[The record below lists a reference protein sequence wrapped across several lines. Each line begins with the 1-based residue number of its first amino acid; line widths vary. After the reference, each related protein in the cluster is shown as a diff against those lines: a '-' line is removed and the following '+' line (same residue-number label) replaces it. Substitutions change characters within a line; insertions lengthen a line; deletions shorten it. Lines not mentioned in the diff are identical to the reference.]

1 MSLISDLIDGMLEG
15 TGWATGVAVV
25 LGVAAVGARRGRP
38 LVKEVMKGYVLV
50 SDRVKELVAE
60 TGEQLADLYAEARA
74 EHETGAPT
82 LVTMSAAGAAPEA
95 ASRRRG
101 RPPRAASEAGA
112 AAEPGAA
119 APRRRGRPPRAAAAE
134 AGPADAAASA
144 PRRRGRPPRAE
155 GAAAPEGAG
164 GAAPRRARRPRAA
177 AEGEAAPEQA

>member
-74 EHETGAPT
+74 EYESGAPT

-95 ASRRRG
+95 A
-101 RPPRAASEAGA
+101 A
-112 AAEPGAA
+112 
-119 APRRRGRPPRAAAAE
+119 
-134 AGPADAAASA
+134 
-144 PRRRGRPPRAE
+144 RRRGRPPRAE

-177 AEGEAAPEQA
+177 AAGEAAPEQA